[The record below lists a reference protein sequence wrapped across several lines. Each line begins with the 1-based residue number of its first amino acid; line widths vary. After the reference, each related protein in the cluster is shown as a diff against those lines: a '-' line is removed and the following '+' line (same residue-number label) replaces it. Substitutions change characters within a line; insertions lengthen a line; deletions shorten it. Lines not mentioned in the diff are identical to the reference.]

1 MKLFLDTANLKDID
15 EALKGGFI
23 RGVTTNPSLLAKEP
37 KGNYIEH
44 MKKIVALCKKYGKD
58 ISLSVEVFSNDPKEM
73 VKQAKEFVKALRYK
87 HLAVKIPIGYKNEN
101 YLSVVKELSDAGIV
115 VNCTACHSPMQLMM
129 AAASGA
135 KYVSLFYN
143 RLRDGAK
150 EEAYAAER
158 DRMFNEKV
166 VEQNDYDPN
175 HVLRETRELL
185 KEYPETEII
194 AGSIRTVLDVKE
206 AGLNGAHI
214 VTVSLKAL
222 KAALAHFKTDHAV
235 DQFLKDFSAWLK

>member
-1 MKLFLDTANLKDID
+1 
-15 EALKGGFI
+15 
-23 RGVTTNPSLLAKEP
+23 
-37 KGNYIEH
+37 
-44 MKKIVALCKKYGKD
+44 
-58 ISLSVEVFSNDPKEM
+58 M